1 MKMKKIAVIL
11 SGCGVLDGSEIH
23 EATLILLAIRK
34 AECDYSIFAPDME
47 QTDVV
52 NHSTGVI
59 VNEKR
64 NVLSEAA
71 RIARGKIKPLSELD
85 PEMFDAIVLPGGF
98 GAAKNLSNFAYS
110 DENYSVIPEL
120 ETVLLK
126 AYELNKPIGAMC
138 IAPVLLAKVFE
149 GCTITLGATSA
160 ASDAVEK
167 IGAQHIVTTHGNIVV
182 DSYYR
187 LVTTPGYMLDA
198 NIEQI
203 AEGAN
208 NLILELLVSM

>member
-34 AECDYSIFAPDME
+34 AGCDYSIFAPNRE

-52 NHSTGVI
+52 NHSTGV
-59 VNEKR
+59 VANEKR
-64 NVLSEAA
+64 NILSEAA
-71 RIARGKIKPLSELD
+71 RIARGKAAPLAELD

-98 GAAKNLSNFAYS
+98 GAAKNLSDFAYG

-126 AYELNKPIGAMC
+126 AYELNRPIGAMC
-138 IAPVLLAKVFE
+138 ISPVLLAKVFE
-149 GCTITLGATSA
+149 GCTVTLGATGA

-167 IGAQHIVTTHGNIVV
+167 IGAKHIVTTHGNTVV

-208 NLILELLVSM
+208 NMIIELLALM